1 MKRLIVFFLML
12 ITILSSAADAK
23 ENKKTLVLP
32 PFSITILTQELGV
45 EASSIVPA
53 DLVTFWN
60 IIEVEGESLIPTVT
74 CKRIDKT
81 PDLEFIINR
90 PEDNLFNKMR
100 GGFSWT
106 AKNERIH
113 LLSKVDQQQIG
124 ENFSAKA
131 KDVIGTN
138 ELEPKVLESAKNF
151 RQESLFV
158 YMKDFKKTDKVPSEV
173 EIAPSIKGRFFINSG
188 ELMEKFKKQ
197 VLDDLKANQKD
208 LRYLVL
214 YNVRLPQWTTPPP
227 PPTTPVPITIVGSK
241 KEPKPKIGS
250 SPVNVD
256 PPLEAKGHLQQGMIY
271 AKLKDYDNAIKEFT
285 LAIGKHPEY
294 AAAYSNRASAYIQ
307 KKRYD
312 KAFEDLTKAGQIK
325 LNDPVIFYNL
335 TALFSVQ
342 IKIGFALDSLD
353 KCLEY
358 GFNDYDALQK
368 DPDLANLRK
377 DPEFRKILQKHKI
390 FLK

>member
-1 MKRLIVFFLML
+1 MIDSSELQSK
-12 ITILSSAADAK
+12 ILKDAK
-23 ENKKTLVLP
+23 DFK
-32 PFSITILTQELGV
+32 
-45 EASSIVPA
+45 
-53 DLVTFWN
+53 
-60 IIEVEGESLIPTVT
+60 
-74 CKRIDKT
+74 
-81 PDLEFIINR
+81 
-90 PEDNLFNKMR
+90 
-100 GGFSWT
+100 
-106 AKNERIH
+106 
-113 LLSKVDQQQIG
+113 
-124 ENFSAKA
+124 
-131 KDVIGTN
+131 
-138 ELEPKVLESAKNF
+138 
-151 RQESLFV
+151 QESLFI
-158 YMKDFKKTDKVPSEV
+158 YFKDFKQSDKKIPLEV
-173 EIAPSIKGRFFINSG
+173 EIAPSVKGKFFINSG

-197 VLDDLKANQKD
+197 VLDDLKANQKE

-214 YNVRLPQWTTPPP
+214 YNVRLPQWTDQPPP
-227 PPTTPVPITIVGSK
+227 PEPIKKPDENKTPGLQMKPIK
-241 KEPKPKIGS
+241 KN

-285 LAIGKHPEY
+285 LAIGKHPDY

-307 KKRYD
+307 KKRYN
-312 KAFEDLTKAGQIK
+312 KALEDLTKAGQLK

-342 IKIGFALDSLD
+342 IKIEFALESLD

-358 GFNDYDALQK
+358 GFTDYDALQK